1 MGFLRSKK
9 GSIISDYFSI
19 ETDLGQFRKG
29 NAVDVALFA
38 DHLELQNAVGN
49 KDTATLAYSQITDVF
64 YGSEIQLQQ
73 QEKSSIARAFA
84 GGLLFGST
92 GAVIGALS
100 GLGKKEK
107 KVRKFFFI
115 IRYVTADGQEAFLPF
130 EDTRLY
136 KGPKVAARL
145 RELCGIQCEQTQTA
159 AVSVS
164 KL

>member
-1 MGFLRSKK
+1 MGFFKSKK

-19 ETDLGQFRKG
+19 ETDIAQFRKG
-29 NAVDVALFA
+29 SAVDVALYS
-38 DHLELQNAVGN
+38 DHLELQNGIGN
-49 KDTATLAYSQITDVF
+49 KDTATLAYSQITDIF
-64 YGSEIQLQQ
+64 YGSKTQLQLK
-73 QEKSSIARAFA
+73 EKSPIARAFA

-92 GAVIGALS
+92 GAFVGALS

-107 KVRKFFFI
+107 KVRKILFI
-115 IRYVTADGQEAFLPF
+115 ISYVTADGQEAFLPF

-145 RELCGIQCEQTQTA
+145 RELCGIERVQTQA
-159 AVSVS
+159 AAASVT

>member
-73 QEKSSIARAFA
+73 QEKSPIARAFA

-115 IRYVTADGQEAFLPF
+115 IRYVTVDGQEAFLPF

-136 KGPKVAARL
+136 KGPKVVARL
-145 RELCGIQCEQTQTA
+145 RELCGIEREQTQTA

>member
-19 ETDLGQFRKG
+19 EEDIGQFRKG

-73 QEKSSIARAFA
+73 QEKSPIARAFA
-84 GGLLFGST
+84 GSLLFGST

-145 RELCGIQCEQTQTA
+145 RELCGIEREQTQTA

>member
-19 ETDLGQFRKG
+19 EEDIGQFRKG

-73 QEKSSIARAFA
+73 QEKSPIARAFA

-145 RELCGIQCEQTQTA
+145 RELCGIEREQTQTA

>member
-49 KDTATLAYSQITDVF
+49 KDTAALAYSQITDVF

-73 QEKSSIARAFA
+73 QEKSPIARAFA

-145 RELCGIQCEQTQTA
+145 RELCGIQREQTQTA

>member
-29 NAVDVALFA
+29 NAVDIALFA

-73 QEKSSIARAFA
+73 QEKSPIARAFA

-145 RELCGIQCEQTQTA
+145 RELCGIQRKQTQTA

>member
-1 MGFLRSKK
+1 MGFFKSKK

-73 QEKSSIARAFA
+73 QEKSPIARAFA

-145 RELCGIQCEQTQTA
+145 RELCGIERVQTQTA

>member
-73 QEKSSIARAFA
+73 QEKSPIARAFA

-145 RELCGIQCEQTQTA
+145 RELCDIQREQTQTA

>member
-19 ETDLGQFRKG
+19 ETDLSQFKKG
-29 NAVDVALFA
+29 NAVDVALFP

-49 KDTATLAYSQITDVF
+49 KDTATLAYSQITDIF
-64 YGSEIQLQQ
+64 YGSKTQLQLK
-73 QEKSSIARAFA
+73 EKSPIARAFA
-84 GGLLFGST
+84 GRLLFGST
-92 GAVIGALS
+92 GALVGALS

-115 IRYVTADGQEAFLPF
+115 IRYMTADGQEVFLPF

-136 KGPKVAARL
+136 KGPKVAAKL
-145 RELCGIQCEQTQTA
+145 RELCGIERVQKQAA
-159 AVSVS
+159 AVSVT

>member
-73 QEKSSIARAFA
+73 QEKSPIARAFA
-84 GGLLFGST
+84 GSLLFGST

-145 RELCGIQCEQTQTA
+145 RELCGIQREQTQTA

>member
-73 QEKSSIARAFA
+73 QEKSPIARAFA

-136 KGPKVAARL
+136 KGSKVAARL
-145 RELCGIQCEQTQTA
+145 RELCGIQREQTQTA

>member
-1 MGFLRSKK
+1 MGFLRSKR

-19 ETDLGQFRKG
+19 EEDIGQFRKG

-73 QEKSSIARAFA
+73 QEKSPIARAFA

-145 RELCGIQCEQTQTA
+145 RELCSIQREQTQTA

>member
-19 ETDLGQFRKG
+19 EEDIGQFRKG
-29 NAVDVALFA
+29 NAVDVALFT

-73 QEKSSIARAFA
+73 QEKSPIARAFA

-145 RELCGIQCEQTQTA
+145 RELCGIQREQTQTA
-159 AVSVS
+159 AVSVR

>member
-19 ETDLGQFRKG
+19 EADLGQFRKG

-73 QEKSSIARAFA
+73 QEKSPIARAFA

-145 RELCGIQCEQTQTA
+145 RELCGIQREQTQTA

>member
-9 GSIISDYFSI
+9 GSIIRDYFSI

-64 YGSEIQLQQ
+64 YGSQIQLQQ
-73 QEKSSIARAFA
+73 QEKSPIARAFA
-84 GGLLFGST
+84 GSLLFGST

-145 RELCGIQCEQTQTA
+145 RELCGIQREQTQTA

>member
-29 NAVDVALFA
+29 NAVDIALFA

-73 QEKSSIARAFA
+73 QEKSPIARAFA

-145 RELCGIQCEQTQTA
+145 RELCGIQREQTQTA

>member
-64 YGSEIQLQQ
+64 YGSQIQLQQ
-73 QEKSSIARAFA
+73 QEKSPIARAFA
-84 GGLLFGST
+84 GSLLFGST

-145 RELCGIQCEQTQTA
+145 RELCGIEREQTQTA

>member
-64 YGSEIQLQQ
+64 YGSQIQLQQ
-73 QEKSSIARAFA
+73 QEKSPIARAFA
-84 GGLLFGST
+84 GSLLFGST

-145 RELCGIQCEQTQTA
+145 RELCGIQREQTQTA

>member
-73 QEKSSIARAFA
+73 QEKSPIARAFA

-115 IRYVTADGQEAFLPF
+115 IRYVTVDGQEAFLPF

-145 RELCGIQCEQTQTA
+145 RELCGIQREQTQTA